1 MRPQAPLLARPLDR
15 IADLELC
22 FREPAPAETALRT
35 GLGSQPVRVGSSKRA
50 SSDIDTP
57 TRFWRTIPAAPSPS
71 WTAPGISRACDQRV
85 LWRHWQGVARPAGV
99 TPAVGTDGHRYGPR
113 SRPGLLLLLRE
124 GAPISK
130 SDRPC
135 PKGSR
140 TAPPERPATVA
151 QCFRGGRKHSS
162 SGDMDCGW
170 RVGLIRFQIC
180 AKARPS
186 WRPIAKVRRLDA
198 GV

>member
-1 MRPQAPLLARPLDR
+1 MVKPGAAAGSTPGSAARPHSRPSSPVSVNPHPPKPPFAPVSAPSRFVSGRQRERRR
-15 IADLELC
+15 ISTRPPDSGELSP
-22 FREPAPAETALRT
+22 RHLRPP
-35 GLGSQPVRVGSSKRA
+35 GLRRA
-50 SSDIDTP
+50 SREHATNVCCG
-57 TRFWRTIPAAPSPS
+57 
-71 WTAPGISRACDQRV
+71 GIGE
-85 LWRHWQGVARPAGV
+85 GVARPAGV
-99 TPAVGTDGHRYGPR
+99 TPAVGADGHRYGPR

-135 PKGSR
+135 PKWSR

-180 AKARPS
+180 AK
-186 WRPIAKVRRLDA
+186 LDRV
-198 GV
+198 GDL